1 MSLDWTD
8 NPLWTPWSTYRPA
21 DDEDAPLF
29 TSVLLSLADVEP
41 EGPPTVPLRL
51 VVSA

>member
-21 DDEDAPLF
+21 DDEDAPVF
-29 TSVLLSLADVEP
+29 TSVLASLEP

-51 VVSA
+51 VVAS

>member
-1 MSLDWTD
+1 MALPPGGDRVTAYTD
-8 NPLWTPWSTYRPA
+8 HPLWTPWSTYRPA
-21 DDEDAPLF
+21 DL
-29 TSVLLSLADVEP
+29 EP

>member
-1 MSLDWTD
+1 MRLDWTD

-21 DDEDAPLF
+21 DDEDAPLV
-29 TSVLLSLADVEP
+29 TSVLASLADLEP

-51 VVSA
+51 VVA